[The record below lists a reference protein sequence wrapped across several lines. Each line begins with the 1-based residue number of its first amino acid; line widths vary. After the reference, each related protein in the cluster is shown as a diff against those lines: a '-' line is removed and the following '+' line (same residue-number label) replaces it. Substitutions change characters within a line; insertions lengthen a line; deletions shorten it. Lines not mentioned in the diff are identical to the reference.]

1 MLQVMSQLLTDL
13 LATKE
18 YDLSVSHEE
27 AFLDIGPSDERI
39 QALRVHLMAALMQ
52 YTSTDRD
59 WAYLGRHAYR
69 PILQHFADVTQAWRI
84 NGLPGL
90 ATHPWMKTLHWS
102 VKYVEVIG
110 KASAV
115 CCMLADQRKNLE
127 PQHRSL
133 CNAAKVGHVW
143 RHLYEWRLVE
153 KLAIN
158 RSFSCRLMLSILI
171 WLQVPAAPL
180 CIQHSVFA

>member
-1 MLQVMSQLLTDL
+1 MFNVAACVDDERLYSGDRNLCCFMLQVMSQLLTDL

-59 WAYLGRHAYR
+59 WAYFGRHAYR

-90 ATHPWMKTLHWS
+90 ATPSLDENFALEC
-102 VKYVEVIG
+102 EV
-110 KASAV
+110 
-115 CCMLADQRKNLE
+115 
-127 PQHRSL
+127 
-133 CNAAKVGHVW
+133 
-143 RHLYEWRLVE
+143 
-153 KLAIN
+153 
-158 RSFSCRLMLSILI
+158 CRGYR
-171 WLQVPAAPL
+171 
-180 CIQHSVFA
+180 